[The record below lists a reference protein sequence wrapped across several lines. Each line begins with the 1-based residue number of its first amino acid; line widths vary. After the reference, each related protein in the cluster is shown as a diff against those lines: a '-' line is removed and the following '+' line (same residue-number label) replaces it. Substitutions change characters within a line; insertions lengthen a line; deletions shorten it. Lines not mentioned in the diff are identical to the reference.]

1 MDQDDV
7 SSLVE
12 RQRDFFRTGATRDID
27 FRERQLHSL
36 GKVVSGS
43 RSQILKALKEDMGK
57 PAFEAYVAEI
67 SQVLHSASYASKR
80 VRSWARPRRVRTP
93 SFLLP
98 ASSHVYPEPFGVV
111 LVIAPWNYPLDL
123 AMSPMIGAIAA
134 GNCVVVKPSEIAPNT
149 SGVVAKIIG
158 ETFEP
163 SFVAA
168 VEGDSEAAQ
177 ALLAQ
182 RFDYILYTG
191 GGVVGRLV
199 LQAASKHLTPVTLEL
214 GGKSPCIV
222 EPDINLKH
230 AARRIVWGKYFNAGQ
245 TCIAP
250 DYLLVHKAIKRELL
264 DAVIECVKTFYGDDP
279 ATSPDYARIVSD
291 KHFKRLNDLMGAG
304 NLLFGGESDA
314 SSRYIAPTIVDGVSA
329 DDPIMQDEIFG
340 PLLPVVEYGELSE
353 AIDFV
358 SSRPKP
364 LALYFFSR
372 DRRKQERVMSETSAG
387 GCCINDTMVHYSN
400 SYLPFGGVGDSGFGK
415 YHGKWSFDTFSN
427 MKAVVKRKFP
437 LDIYVR
443 YPPYLRSQKLLQR
456 LIRYVT

>member
-1 MDQDDV
+1 MDQADV
-7 SSLVE
+7 SRLVE
-12 RQRDFFRTGATRDID
+12 RQRDFFKTGATRDIN

-36 GKVVSGS
+36 GKTVSGS

-67 SQVLHSASYASKR
+67 SQVLHNVSYAAKR

-93 SFLLP
+93 SYLFP

-111 LVIAPWNYPLDL
+111 LVIAPWNYPMDL
-123 AMSPMIGAIAA
+123 ALSPMIGAIAA

-149 SGVVAKIIG
+149 STVVAKIIS

-163 SFVAA
+163 SFVTA
-168 VEGDSEAAQ
+168 VEGGTEVAR

-199 LQAASKHLTPVTLEL
+199 MQAASKHLTPVTLEL

-222 EPDINLKH
+222 EPDVNLEH
-230 AARRIVWGKYFNAGQ
+230 AARRIAWGKYFNAGQ

-250 DYLLVHKAIKRELL
+250 DYLLVHKAIKQELL
-264 DAVIECVKTFYGDDP
+264 DTVIECVKTFYGDDP

-291 KHFKRLNDLMGAG
+291 KHFKRVSDLMGAG
-304 NLLFGGESDA
+304 DQLLGGESDA

-329 DDPIMQDEIFG
+329 DDTIMQDEIFG
-340 PLLPVVEYGELSE
+340 PLLPVLEYGELGE

-358 SSRPKP
+358 NSRPKP

-372 DRRKQERVMSETSAG
+372 DRRKQERVISETSAG

-427 MKAVVKRKFP
+427 MKAVVKRKFL
-437 LDIYVR
+437 LDVYVR

-456 LIRYVT
+456 LLRYVT